1 MAFDQ
6 PIGKLKE
13 SQQVRRWLDRLSV
26 SRRWLDQTADQM
38 NWRTYQEELEGKYD
52 VVLGNIQVPP
62 INEIFAYKDATLANL
77 YYQDPYIAVNAKK
90 NATIASAYIL
100 EAGVNHLWGELRLK
114 EELEQQIVDAII
126 IGHAWNKVG
135 NNTKTAGTGN
145 NLQIV
150 EDSIYANRVSWQ
162 DMVMNVGCKRPPHD
176 NLWVSQRIYKPTQQV
191 KDQYGSKAKNIT
203 GSTYPSLDLKYMK
216 NITYKEDF
224 NYSAIYEVH
233 DVETRK
239 IYTLCDELND
249 KYLEDPKDWPDWQT
263 ELPYQFLS
271 FHEIPDKAYPQ
282 SDIASWEPQ
291 VKEKIKLFTMALNF
305 AKRWNRQMLIK
316 KGVMGL
322 QELDKFEKGI
332 EGAILQAA
340 VSGNVDIQAAVK
352 MLDWGSMPPDFFIL
366 LDRLDALIDRIR
378 GQAQFM
384 QGGMTK
390 TGTRTLGELDLVK
403 GGADART
410 DRKQNRIERHCEAIA
425 RQLVM
430 QMKNNFDVEYVANIT
445 GKEPPEIIQAFQQQG
460 IYDPTSKTI
469 KFDKTDIA
477 GEYDVSIKM
486 GSTLPLDKPTRDKI
500 LTNVYQ
506 MSIPLAQAPS
516 IPPFIAEIVTEL
528 LKDYEIKGLEQAF
541 AQQQQQS
548 DAKSQQQSQIAQTDQ
563 QKVQAE
569 TAKRSAQAQNIQLQS
584 LIEGVQAAGHA
595 TGELP
600 PEVALTK

>member
-1 MAFDQ
+1 M
-6 PIGKLKE
+6 
-13 SQQVRRWLDRLSV
+13 

-62 INEIFAYKDATLANL
+62 INEIFAYKDALLANL
-77 YYQDPYIAVNAKK
+77 YYQDPYIAINAKK

-100 EAGVNHLWGELRLK
+100 EAGINHLWGELKLK
-114 EELEQQIVDAII
+114 EELEQQITDTII

-150 EDSIYANRVSWQ
+150 EDNIYANRVSWQ
-162 DMVMNVGCKRPPHD
+162 DMVMNVGCKHPPHD

-191 KDQYGSKAKNIT
+191 KEQYGSKAKDLK
-203 GSTYPSLDLKYMK
+203 GATYPALDLKYMK

-224 NYSAIYEVH
+224 NYSAIYEIH
-233 DVETRK
+233 SVEDRK
-239 IYTLCDELND
+239 IYTLCDELTD
-249 KYLEDPKDWPDWQT
+249 KYLEDPKDWPDWQ
-263 ELPYQFLS
+263 EVLPYQFLS

-282 SDIASWEPQ
+282 SDIAAWEPQ

-305 AKRWNRQMLIK
+305 AKRWNRQMIIK
-316 KGVMGL
+316 KNVMGL

-332 EGAILQAA
+332 EGSILQAA
-340 VSGNVDIQAAVK
+340 VSGNMDIQSAFK

-378 GQAQFM
+378 GQTQFM

-425 RQLVM
+425 RQLMM
-430 QMKNNFDVEYVANIT
+430 QMKNNFDIEYVANIT
-445 GKEPPEIIQAFQQQG
+445 GKEPPEIIQAFQTQG
-460 IYDPTSKTI
+460 IYDPASKTI
-469 KFDKTDIA
+469 KFDKTNIA

-486 GSTLPLDKPTRDKI
+486 GSTLPLDKPTREKI
-500 LTNVYQ
+500 LSEVYQ
-506 MSIPLAQAPS
+506 MSIPLASAPS

-541 AQQQQQS
+541 DQQQKASGQKTQAAMENMQV
-548 DAKSQQQSQIAQTDQ
+548 DQAKV
-563 QKVQAE
+563 KAE
-569 TAKRSAQAQNIQLQS
+569 TDKRAAQAQSIQLDS
-584 LIEGVQAAGHA
+584 LIKGVQAAGHA

-600 PEVALTK
+600 AEVGLIK